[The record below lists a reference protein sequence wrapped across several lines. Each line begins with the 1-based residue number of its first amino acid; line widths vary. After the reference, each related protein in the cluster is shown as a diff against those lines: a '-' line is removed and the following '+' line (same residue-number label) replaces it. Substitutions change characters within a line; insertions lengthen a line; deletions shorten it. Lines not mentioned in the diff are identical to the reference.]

1 MYAPKFPKKQTEG
14 FFVLVSRQGNGELLA
29 LKRVAWPTNGPR
41 KKVAKVRISLL
52 ENTVASK
59 LQVLTM
65 SDGYIRLE
73 WELSEVVIPPAPQP
87 DVVTKS

>member
-1 MYAPKFPKKQTEG
+1 
-14 FFVLVSRQGNGELLA
+14 
-29 LKRVAWPTNGPR
+29 
-41 KKVAKVRISLL
+41 VAKVRISLL